1 MSRQGSI
8 HRDTPIFEYFGMCNV
23 LDENS
28 IFVTF
33 SLMQVFR
40 LDICCNFSEIT
51 DFTKMGEECWKYAPR
66 TRPWCDPKDRMDM

>member
-33 SLMQVFR
+33 SLMQVFSDWIFVVILAKSQTSLKWGR
-40 LDICCNFSEIT
+40 NVGNIHHGLDL
-51 DFTKMGEECWKYAPR
+51 GVL
-66 TRPWCDPKDRMDM
+66 PKIG